1 VDVKRKLSHR
11 ERQALATKQQVA
23 EAARQLFAENGYVA
37 TTITA
42 ISETAEIPAQ
52 TIYSAFGNKR
62 AILREI
68 ARLWIVAADTRRLHD
83 ESLAVEDPAERLRK
97 AAHWQTKQFETG
109 YDVITIYQQA
119 ARADVEMEAE
129 LRRVWA
135 AREHELKG
143 FLKTFDT
150 LKLSQKKAL
159 DVFLACTAAE
169 VYGLLV
175 LDRNWSLEEYETWL
189 GDTLVSQL
197 L

>member
-1 VDVKRKLSHR
+1 MDVKGNLSHR

-23 EAARQLFAENGYVA
+23 EAARKLFAENGYVA

-42 ISETAEIPAQ
+42 ISEAAQIPAQ

-68 ARLWIVAADTRRLHD
+68 ARQWIVAADTRRLHD
-83 ESLAVEDPAERLRK
+83 QSLTIEDPAERLRS
-97 AAHWQTKQFETG
+97 AAHWQTRQFETG
-109 YDVITIYQQA
+109 YDVIVIYQEA
-119 ARADVEMEAE
+119 ARADAEMVAE
-129 LRRVWA
+129 MRRVWE

-143 FLKTFDT
+143 FLKTFGT

-159 DVFLACTAAE
+159 DVFLACTAVE

-175 LDRNWSLEEYETWL
+175 LDRKWSLKEYESWL
-189 GDTLVSQL
+189 GETLVAQL